1 LNVKTKAITIIT
13 RKTGTIPKSL
23 RKHLSNMPGKHE
35 IKGLQKKPYWAGTD
49 GTWEGTDVKVRKN

>member
-1 LNVKTKAITIIT
+1 
-13 RKTGTIPKSL
+13 
-23 RKHLSNMPGKHE
+23 MPGKHE